1 MLSNATR
8 SLLYRCLHR
17 AQRVWPVHC
26 VYCGAAPVA
35 EPRARRCCAG
45 CEADLPQLPRSRCS
59 VCAVALPSGTTCA
72 SCLERPPCYD
82 SVSAACA
89 YAFPIDALIRSY
101 KYGGNLTL
109 VPVLGAVLLSAAP
122 SSVDAI
128 VPMPL
133 SDARLR
139 ERGFNQAHE
148 LARYAA
154 RRIGVPVLAHACRRV
169 VDTAPQAAL
178 PWAER
183 ARNVRGAFVCDA
195 SLKGMSVA
203 LVDDVMTTGA
213 TLNELARNV
222 KRAGAATVCAWVVAR
237 TPDDRVN
244 I

>member
-8 SLLYRCLHR
+8 SLLHRCLHHVQR
-17 AQRVWPVHC
+17 AWPVHC
-26 VYCGAAPVA
+26 VFCGAAAVV
-35 EPRARRCCAG
+35 EPRGWRSCAD
-45 CEADLPQLPRSRCS
+45 CLADLPQLPRSRCS
-59 VCAVALPSGTTCA
+59 VCAVALPSGTICA
-72 SCLERPPCYD
+72 ACLDRPPRYD

-101 KYGGNLTL
+101 KYGRNLTL
-109 VPVLGAVLLSAAP
+109 APALGAALLSAAP

-148 LARYAA
+148 LARYAG

-169 VDTAPQAAL
+169 TDTAPQATL

-195 SLKGMSVA
+195 SFEGMSVA

-213 TLNELARNV
+213 TLNELARVV
-222 KRAGAATVCAWVVAR
+222 KRAGAARVCAWVVAR
-237 TPDDRVN
+237 TADDRVPL
-244 I
+244 